1 MGGSL
6 RQWRWGGG
14 QRGERSRRAGGAL
27 LGLHRP
33 AVAAATPAAPRG
45 WSGEAKVPAGVCPP
59 LQGVVTR
66 EVAPDAWRD
75 LYTRV
80 GVPREVG
87 GDGTG
92 RDDLLEPAEA
102 SLEVGGLVLSGRTLA
117 DVMDPG
123 CREGSWVS

>member
-87 GDGTG
+87 DGTG
-92 RDDLLEPAEA
+92 RDGTTFWSPLRPHWKW
-102 SLEVGGLVLSGRTLA
+102 EVLF
-117 DVMDPG
+117 
-123 CREGSWVS
+123 CRDAPWLM